1 MCKILLMECALQQ
14 GDNIVSGVA
23 SRAGTTKLVVN
34 MERKGDGGLRGGAA
48 WGMEGYMEKEKVT
61 LE

>member
-1 MCKILLMECALQQ
+1 MSRM
-14 GDNIVSGVA
+14 A
-23 SRAGTTKLVVN
+23 SRAGTTKSVVN

-48 WGMEGYMEKEKVT
+48 WGMEGYTEKEKVT